1 MKSINENTTLL
12 EYFKLWIKL
21 YKVGAVREV
30 TLKKYWETY
39 HFIENNIP
47 NLKLKNV
54 TRIKYQELLNSYAQ
68 SHERQNVK
76 DFHHQIKAALLDAYD
91 DDLIKKDPTRRI
103 VIKGKKPKKKK
114 TKFLNENELKLLL
127 KQLKINKNNPS
138 FDWLVLL
145 VAKTGLRF
153 AEALGV
159 TPNDFDFENQ
169 TLTINKTWN
178 YKGTNGGFQPTKNES
193 SNRKIALD
201 WKTCFQFN
209 SLTLQLNPIDPIFVK
224 KEFIIQRL
232 TIFLVINVLK
242 LEFLKF
248 QFMVYDI
255 LMPLYFYTLAF
266 QLLEFLNG

>member
-1 MKSINENTTLL
+1 MKRIDEETTLL

-21 YKVGAVREV
+21 YKDGAVREV
-30 TLKKYWETY
+30 TLRKYWETY
-39 HFIENNIP
+39 HFIEKNIP
-47 NLKLKNV
+47 NLKLKDV
-54 TRIKYQELLNSYAQ
+54 TRIKYQELLNLYAQ
-68 SHERQNVK
+68 SHERQTVK

-91 DDLIKKDPTRRI
+91 DKLIKKDPTRRI

-127 KQLKINKNNPS
+127 KQLKTNKNDPS
-138 FDWLVLL
+138 LDWLVLL

-178 YKGTNGGFQPTKNES
+178 YKEAKGGFQPTKNES

-201 WKTCFQFN
+201 WKT
-209 SLTLQLNPIDPIFVK
+209 SS
-224 KEFIIQRL
+224 IQ
-232 TIFLVINVLK
+232 
-242 LEFLKF
+242 
-248 QFMVYDI
+248 
-255 LMPLYFYTLAF
+255 
-266 QLLEFLNG
+266 

>member
-1 MKSINENTTLL
+1 MKNIDENTTLL

-21 YKVGAVREV
+21 YKVGAVRKV

-54 TRIKYQELLNSYAQ
+54 TRIKYQELLNLYAQ
-68 SHERQNVK
+68 SHEHQTVK

-91 DDLIKKDPTRRI
+91 DELIKKDPTRRI

-114 TKFLNENELKLLL
+114 TKFLNESELKLLL
-127 KQLKINKNNPS
+127 KQLEINKNEPS
-138 FDWLVLL
+138 LDWLVLL

-153 AEALGV
+153 AEVLGI
-159 TPNDFDFENQ
+159 TPSDFDFENQ
-169 TLTINKTWN
+169 TLTVNETWN
-178 YKGTNGGFQPTKNES
+178 YKEANGGFQQTKNES

-201 WKTCFQFN
+201 WKTCLQFN
-209 SLTLQLNPIDPIFVK
+209 NLTLQLNPIFVK

-232 TIFLVINVLK
+232 ITFLVINVLK
-242 LEFLKF
+242 LVFLKL
-248 QFMVYDI
+248 QFMVYGI
-255 LMPLYFYTLAF
+255 LMPLCFYMLAF
-266 QLLEFLNG
+266 QLLGFLND